1 MRKRLLPYGW
11 YPSTATEVQETIKE
25 WEKDLEHVQQTA
37 CAAIAPHAG
46 WYFSGKLA
54 WLSWLSA
61 FNADCVVIAG
71 GHLGAGNPLLLYD
84 DTEYAVPGGKLPV
97 YRELVDAIRKHCA
110 VRSDFSADNTVE
122 IQLPLCA
129 FRFGYSMPVVGIRVP
144 EDDQAVALGELLAEW
159 SNAHAV
165 RLFVLGSTDLT
176 HYGPNYGFMPAG
188 TGKQAEIW
196 ASNNDREFIDAC
208 LAQDSQAV
216 LHAGR
221 DLQAACSSGA
231 AVCTISYA
239 KALQASHGKLLAYE
253 TSLAKHKDSSFVG
266 YASIA
271 FSVTS

>member
-11 YPSTATEVQETIKE
+11 YPSTAQEVRKTIEEWDKE
-25 WEKDLEHVQQTA
+25 LEPVQQTA

-84 DTEYAVPGGKLPV
+84 DTEYAVPGGTLPV
-97 YRELVDAIRKHCA
+97 YRDLVDAISTQLAARP
-110 VRSDFSADNTVE
+110 DYSADNTVE

-129 FRFGYSMPVVGIRVP
+129 SRFGYSIPVLGMRVP
-144 EDDQAVALGELLAEW
+144 EDNQAIALGELLAAW
-159 SNAHAV
+159 GKTHAV

-188 TGKQAEIW
+188 IGKQAETW
-196 ASNNDREFIDAC
+196 AHNNDRKFINAC
-208 LAQDSQAV
+208 LALDPDAI

-231 AVCTISYA
+231 AACAVSYA
-239 KALQASHGKLLAYE
+239 KALNASHGKLLAYE
-253 TSLAKHKDSSFVG
+253 TSLAKHTDSSFVG

-271 FSVTS
+271 FTIPS